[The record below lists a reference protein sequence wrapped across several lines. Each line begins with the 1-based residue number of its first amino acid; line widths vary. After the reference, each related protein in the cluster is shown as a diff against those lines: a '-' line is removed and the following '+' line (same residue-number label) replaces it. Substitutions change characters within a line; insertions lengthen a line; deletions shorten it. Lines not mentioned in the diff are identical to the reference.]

1 MIALDK
7 VDFAYGSK
15 PVLERVSLVFPA
27 AGTVCLFGPSGC
39 GKTTILRLLAGL
51 EVPAGGT
58 VRGVDELRA
67 AVVFQENRL
76 LPWIPVWENVAMVH
90 HGSDAR
96 ERAMD
101 CLERVGLADSAKA
114 YPAQLSGGMRRRAAI
129 ARALA
134 FDADFLLLDEPFTG
148 LDETL
153 WRGIAA
159 EIRRVYADRLIVLIT
174 HIPAEAQAMKAA
186 VLPLPP
192 APLHGELRFPLSE
205 QK

>member
-1 MIALDK
+1 M
-7 VDFAYGSK
+7 SNSM
-15 PVLERVSLVFPA
+15 ES
-27 AGTVCLFGPSGC
+27 
-39 GKTTILRLLAGL
+39 
-51 EVPAGGT
+51 
-58 VRGVDELRA
+58 
-67 AVVFQENRL
+67 
-76 LPWIPVWENVAMVH
+76 
-90 HGSDAR
+90 
-96 ERAMD
+96 
-101 CLERVGLADSAKA
+101 
-114 YPAQLSGGMRRRAAI
+114 
-129 ARALA
+129 
-134 FDADFLLLDEPFTG
+134 DADFLLLDEPFTG

>member
-1 MIALDK
+1 MIALDR
-7 VDFAYGSK
+7 VDFAYGDK
-15 PVLERVSLVFPA
+15 PVLEQVSLAFPA

-51 EVPAGGT
+51 ETPAGGA
-58 VRGVDELRA
+58 VHGIDGLRA

-90 HGSDAR
+90 RGSDAR

-101 CLERVGLADSAKA
+101 CLERVGLAESAKA

-159 EIRRVYADRLIVLIT
+159 EIRQVYAHRLIVLVT
-174 HIPAEAQAMKAA
+174 HIPAEAQAMEAA
-186 VLPLPP
+186 VLPLPS
-192 APLHGELRFPLSE
+192 APLRGELRFSMSGQE
-205 QK
+205 

>member
-1 MIALDK
+1 MPKHLETPEVFAWTLTVVVLSLLLEKGADARCRTAGPPIQRQALGGSPVIALDK

-76 LPWIPVWENVAMVH
+76 PPWIPVWENVAMVH

-101 CLERVGLADSAKA
+101 CLERVGLADSAKSLSRTA
-114 YPAQLSGGMRRRAAI
+114 QRRDAPPRRDRPRARFRCGFPA
-129 ARALA
+129 AR
-134 FDADFLLLDEPFTG
+134 
-148 LDETL
+148 
-153 WRGIAA
+153 
-159 EIRRVYADRLIVLIT
+159 
-174 HIPAEAQAMKAA
+174 
-186 VLPLPP
+186 
-192 APLHGELRFPLSE
+192 
-205 QK
+205 

>member
-1 MIALDK
+1 MGECGDGASRQRRTR
-7 VDFAYGSK
+7 AGYGL
-15 PVLERVSLVFPA
+15 P
-27 AGTVCLFGPSGC
+27 GTG
-39 GKTTILRLLAGL
+39 
-51 EVPAGGT
+51 
-58 VRGVDELRA
+58 
-67 AVVFQENRL
+67 
-76 LPWIPVWENVAMVH
+76 W
-90 HGSDAR
+90 
-96 ERAMD
+96 
-101 CLERVGLADSAKA
+101 LADSAKA

-174 HIPAEAQAMKAA
+174 HIPAEAQAKAA